1 MTQITRAKKGAVVA
15 ASVALAF
22 AGSSQAAP
30 NDGARATVL
39 QAVVNCR
46 AVADTA
52 ARLACYDAA
61 AARLDE
67 AEAKGD
73 LVILDRAQSQQAR
86 REAFGFS
93 IPSFDLFNRGE
104 PAERL
109 NRASFKVVRAWEIG
123 AGGLWAMELD
133 SGAVWRQTDGNKLS
147 RRPKPGSTVEIR
159 SAALGSYF
167 MNVDGQTAIRV
178 KRDR

>member
-1 MTQITRAKKGAVVA
+1 MTQFTRAKKGALVA
-15 ASVALAF
+15 AALALT
-22 AGSSQAAP
+22 AGGAAQSAP
-30 NDGARATVL
+30 NEGNRAAVL
-39 QAVVNCR
+39 QAVVDCR

-61 AARLDE
+61 AAQLDE

-73 LVILDRAQSQQAR
+73 LVVLDRAQTQQAR

-93 IPSFDLFNRGE
+93 IPTFDLFNRGE
-104 PAERL
+104 RPEGL
-109 NRASFKVVRAWEIG
+109 DRASFKVVRAWEASNTG
-123 AGGLWAMELD
+123 QWAMELD
-133 SGAVWRQTDGNKLS
+133 SGAVWRQTDGEILS

-159 SAALGSYF
+159 SAAMGGYF
-167 MNVDGQTAIRV
+167 MNVDGQRAIRV

>member
-1 MTQITRAKKGAVVA
+1 MTQITRAKKGALVA
-15 ASVALAF
+15 AALAMA
-22 AGSSQAAP
+22 AGAAQAADTP
-30 NDGARATVL
+30 RAAIL
-39 QAVVNCR
+39 QEVVNCR
-46 AVADTA
+46 AIADTA

-73 LVILDRAQSQQAR
+73 LVVLDRAQTQQAR

-104 PAERL
+104 RPEKL
-109 NRASFKVVRAWEIG
+109 DRASFKVVRAWDNN
-123 AGGLWAMELD
+123 AGQWSFELD
-133 SGAVWRQTDGNKLS
+133 SGAVWRQTDQERLS
-147 RRPKPGSTVEIR
+147 RRPKAGSTVEIR
-159 SAALGSYF
+159 SAALGSYL

>member
-1 MTQITRAKKGAVVA
+1 MTQIDRAKKGALVA
-15 ASVALAF
+15 AALALTA
-22 AGSSQAAP
+22 AGAAQAAP
-30 NDGARATVL
+30 NDAPRAAVL

-46 AVADTA
+46 SVTDTA

-73 LVILDRAQSQQAR
+73 LVILDRDQTQQAR

-93 IPSFDLFNRGE
+93 IPSFDLFNRGA
-104 PAERL
+104 PAQKL
-109 NRASFKVVRAWEIG
+109 DRAEFKVVRAWENN
-123 AGGLWAMELD
+123 AGQWSVELD
-133 SGAVWRQTDGNKLS
+133 SGAVWRQTDQEMLS
-147 RRPKPGSTVEIR
+147 RRPKEGSTVEIR
-159 SAALGSYF
+159 SAAMGSYL
-167 MNVDGQTAIRV
+167 MNVDGQRAIRV

>member
-1 MTQITRAKKGAVVA
+1 MEAEILALEGVVGGYGK
-15 ASVALAF
+15 L
-22 AGSSQAAP
+22 
-30 NDGARATVL
+30 TVL
-39 QAVVNCR
+39 NE
-46 AVADTA
+46 T
-52 ARLACYDAA
+52 
-61 AARLDE
+61 
-67 AEAKGD
+67 
-73 LVILDRAQSQQAR
+73 
-86 REAFGFS
+86 
-93 IPSFDLFNRGE
+93 
-104 PAERL
+104 
-109 NRASFKVVRAWEIG
+109 SFKVARAWEIG

>member
-1 MTQITRAKKGAVVA
+1 MTQIISGQKGALVA
-15 ASVALAF
+15 AALAL
-22 AGSSQAAP
+22 ALGGTALAAP
-30 NDGARATVL
+30 RPATL
-39 QAVVNCR
+39 QAVIDCR
-46 AVADTA
+46 AVSEAA

-73 LVILDRAQSQQAR
+73 IVVMDREQTRQAR
-86 REAFGFS
+86 REAFGFTL
-93 IPSFDLFNRGE
+93 PSFDLFSRGE
-104 PAERL
+104 SAEKL
-109 NRASFKVVRAWEIG
+109 DRASFKVVRAWESG
-123 AGGLWAMELD
+123 ANGQWSMELD
-133 SGAVWRQTDGNKLS
+133 SGAVWRQTDSETLS

-167 MNVDGQTAIRV
+167 MNVDGQRAIRV